1 MGLSVSAME
10 NTIEALTKC
19 IIITEQK
26 VLTLQQCYGLLEREL
41 QKSRG
46 DNADLL
52 DKIRGMKGEIQKC
65 DDDECELLTLRAKYR
80 NLLARHNKLEFEYA
94 KLRDKVD
101 TDDPTPLRAVL
112 SDSDLAMEDAY
123 LRKEREKR
131 ETESDTDPVTGVQY
145 GDLS

>member
-26 VLTLQQCYGLLEREL
+26 VLTLQQCCGLLEREL
-41 QKSRG
+41 QKSKG
-46 DNADLL
+46 ENTDLL
-52 DKIRGMKGEIQKC
+52 HKIRGLEMEIEQSDK
-65 DDDECELLTLRAKYR
+65 DERELFDLRSKYR
-80 NLLARHNKLEFEYA
+80 NLLARHNKLEFEHA

-101 TDDPTPLRAVL
+101 TDDLTPLRAVV

-123 LRKEREKR
+123 LRKEREER
-131 ETESDTDPVTGVQY
+131 EVESDTDPVTGVQY

>member
-41 QKSRG
+41 QKSKG
-46 DNADLL
+46 ENTDLL
-52 DKIRGMKGEIQKC
+52 HKIRGLEMEIEQSDK
-65 DDDECELLTLRAKYR
+65 DERELFDLRSKYR
-80 NLLARHNKLEFEYA
+80 NLLARHNKLEFEHA

-101 TDDPTPLRAVL
+101 TDDLTPLRAVV

-123 LRKEREKR
+123 LRKEREER
-131 ETESDTDPVTGVQY
+131 EAESDTDPVTGVQY